1 MTTHTP
7 AGTREAHGTRAVDRE
22 LQRDARAWQRFTGM
36 KYTQALRLMQHP
48 LAQGI
53 LGERISARR
62 LVRVLTEHPVLQDP
76 NAGEGATLLGE
87 HGLYRA
93 GVEALRADDE
103 HDFLTVVLTAEVLR
117 MFTPAPA
124 HGKASSYGLKAR
136 AESYLG
142 GILKG
147 FSYVSNGKLIWAAA
161 ALGLEVVDGDP
172 DAESPNPQVGIDAL
186 QVDYMRR
193 METPRSEPRAHQH
206 RPPGYLYLKAAL
218 EHYAE
223 TGKTPARWDG
233 VDASSLPQTS
243 PFHEWLIAQVDPA
256 GGAGSFGSLERLA
269 YDYRAGVAE
278 GDHRVAATG
287 TDLLAILD
295 ELGVDGEVRVIAGR
309 TVAAWMRSNTD
320 ETTLRPE
327 RTDHLASDH
336 EGWGAGSGTTSRT
349 EYACPCG
356 QGRIVEE
363 HDDIP
368 GFRDHSVFLDCDEC
382 RAHWRLVDG
391 SAVLEPLSAESGI

>member
-1 MTTHTP
+1 MQAP
-7 AGTREAHGTRAVDRE
+7 LRALLIRSSG
-22 LQRDARAWQRFTGM
+22 LNLKIRG
-36 KYTQALRLMQHP
+36 
-48 LAQGI
+48 
-53 LGERISARR
+53 
-62 LVRVLTEHPVLQDP
+62 P
-76 NAGEGATLLGE
+76 NAACHCECGSGFGA
-87 HGLYRA
+87 
-93 GVEALRADDE
+93 
-103 HDFLTVVLTAEVLR
+103 
-117 MFTPAPA
+117 A
-124 HGKASSYGLKAR
+124 HR
-136 AESYLG
+136 
-142 GILKG
+142 
-147 FSYVSNGKLIWAAA
+147 
-161 ALGLEVVDGDP
+161 D
-172 DAESPNPQVGIDAL
+172 
-186 QVDYMRR
+186 
-193 METPRSEPRAHQH
+193 PRSEPRAHQH

-233 VDASSLPQTS
+233 VDAATLPQTS

-287 TDLLAILD
+287 ADLLAILD
-295 ELGVDGEVRVIAGR
+295 ELGVDGEVRVVAGR

-320 ETTLRPE
+320 EQTLHPE

-349 EYACPCG
+349 EYDCPCG

-363 HDDIP
+363 RDDIP

-391 SAVLEPLSAESGI
+391 SEVLEPGPTAPLELKRRPSRSSRI